1 VTKVSG
7 PGTAWILLGVLA
19 GALLGIYA
27 PWDSQVLVV
36 LQWAALAVMVFLVV
50 VSLPL
55 LSVGRAIAK
64 PRVLVALFA
73 VNLLVVPLVA
83 FILSRVVFQA
93 PELQVGLLLV
103 LLAPGVALSLTTAHE
118 AGGDV
123 ESVLGAK
130 PLLFA
135 GQLVIVPL
143 YTVFLSGGVLG
154 FADLPPTFVV
164 IAGIIVAP
172 SLVAL
177 ALQGGMTRSSALQKT
192 RTPLT
197 HARVPVIALAVTL
210 VLWNQVPAHV
220 EELEEL
226 YRVMPLFFSFLVLLA
241 PLGLL
246 AGILASLTI
255 PEKRAIMI
263 VGAGRGGVIMLP
275 ISLALDQDVWGLVP
289 LVVITQLTLEVL
301 GMMVYRTIVPE
312 LVSSDSR

>member
-1 VTKVSG
+1 MRKATG
-7 PGTAWILLGVLA
+7 PSTAWILLGVVG
-19 GALLGIYA
+19 GALLGIYL
-27 PWDSQVLVV
+27 PWESQILVV
-36 LQWAALAVMVFLVV
+36 AQWGALALMVFLVV

-64 PRVLVALFA
+64 PQVLVALFA
-73 VNLLVVPLVA
+73 LNLAVVPLVA
-83 FILSRVVFQA
+83 FILSRVVFQV
-93 PELQVGLLLV
+93 PQLQVGLLLV

-130 PLLFA
+130 PLLFG
-135 GQLVIVPL
+135 GQLVVVPL

-154 FADLPPTFVV
+154 FGDLPPTFVV

-177 ALQGGMTRSSALQKT
+177 ALQGGMARSARLASS
-192 RTPLT
+192 RTPLS
-197 HARVPVIALAVTL
+197 HARVPVIALAVGL
-210 VLWNQVPAHV
+210 VLWSSVPAQV

-226 YRVMPLFFSFLVLLA
+226 YRVVPLFFSFLVLLA

-312 LVSSDSR
+312 LVPSDSR

>member
-1 VTKVSG
+1 MSKTRG
-7 PGTAWILLGVLA
+7 PSSAWILLGVLA
-19 GALLGIYA
+19 GGLLGMYSPVA
-27 PWDSQVLVV
+27 SEALVIV
-36 LQWAALAVMVFLVV
+36 QWGALALMVFLVV

-73 VNLLVVPLVA
+73 VNLLIVPLVA
-83 FILSRVVFQA
+83 FILSRVVFQV

-135 GQLVIVPL
+135 GQLVVVPL
-143 YTVFLSGGVLG
+143 YTVFLSGGVLS
-154 FADLPPTFVV
+154 FSDLPPTFGV

-172 SLVAL
+172 SAL
-177 ALQGGMTRSSALQKT
+177 ALAVQWGMTRFSSLAAS
-192 RTPLT
+192 RTMLSG
-197 HARVPVIALAVTL
+197 ARVPLIAVAVAL
-210 VLWNQVPAHV
+210 VLWNQVPLHL

-226 YRVMPLFFSFLVLLA
+226 YRVVPLFFSFLVLLA

-289 LVVITQLTLEVL
+289 LVVITQLTLEVV

-312 LVSSDSR
+312 LVPTDAR

>member
-1 VTKVSG
+1 MIKVSG

-19 GALLGIYA
+19 GALLGIYS

-36 LQWAALAVMVFLVV
+36 LQWVALAVMVFLVV

-73 VNLLVVPLVA
+73 VNLLVVPVVA

-172 SLVAL
+172 SVVAL
-177 ALQGGMTRSSALQKT
+177 ALQGGMTRSAALQKT

-226 YRVMPLFFSFLVLLA
+226 YRVVPLFFSFLVLLA

-275 ISLALDQDVWGLVP
+275 MSLALDQDVWGLVP

-312 LVSSDSR
+312 LVPSDSR

>member
-1 VTKVSG
+1 MTKVSG

-64 PRVLVALFA
+64 PRVLVAFFA

-192 RTPLT
+192 RTTLT

-312 LVSSDSR
+312 LVPSDSR

>member
-1 VTKVSG
+1 MTKVSG

-27 PWDSQVLVV
+27 PWDSQVLVA

-226 YRVMPLFFSFLVLLA
+226 YRVVPLFFSFLVLLA

-312 LVSSDSR
+312 LVPSDSR

>member
-1 VTKVSG
+1 MSKTRG
-7 PGTAWILLGVLA
+7 PSSAWILLGVLA
-19 GALLGIYA
+19 GGLLGMYSPVA
-27 PWDSQVLVV
+27 SEALVIA
-36 LQWAALAVMVFLVV
+36 QWGALALMVFLVV

-73 VNLLVVPLVA
+73 VNLLIVPLVA
-83 FILSRVVFQA
+83 FILSRVVFQV

-135 GQLVIVPL
+135 GQLVVVPL
-143 YTVFLSGGVLG
+143 YTVFLSGGVLS
-154 FADLPPTFVV
+154 FSDLPPTFVV

-172 SLVAL
+172 SAL
-177 ALQGGMTRSSALQKT
+177 ALAVQWGMTRSSSLAAS
-192 RTPLT
+192 RTMLSG
-197 HARVPVIALAVTL
+197 ARVPLIAVAVAL
-210 VLWNQVPAHV
+210 VLWNQVPLHL

-226 YRVMPLFFSFLVLLA
+226 YRVVPLFFSFLVLLA

-289 LVVITQLTLEVL
+289 LVVITQLTLEVV

-312 LVSSDSR
+312 LVPTDAR

>member
-1 VTKVSG
+1 MTKVSG
-7 PGTAWILLGVLA
+7 PSTAWILLGVLA

-27 PWDSQVLVV
+27 PWDSQVLVL
-36 LQWAALAVMVFLVV
+36 LQWVALAVMVFLVV

-172 SLVAL
+172 SVVAL
-177 ALQGGMTRSSALQKT
+177 ALQGGMTRSAALQKT

-226 YRVMPLFFSFLVLLA
+226 YRVVPLFFSFLVLLA

-275 ISLALDQDVWGLVP
+275 MSLALDQDVWGLVP

-312 LVSSDSR
+312 LVPSDSR

>member
-1 VTKVSG
+1 MRKVRG
-7 PGTAWILLGVLA
+7 PSTLWILAGVLI
-19 GALLGIYA
+19 GGLLGIYA
-27 PWDSQVLVV
+27 PWPSDALVV
-36 LQWAALAVMVFLVV
+36 TQWVILALMVGLVV

-73 VNLLVVPLVA
+73 VNLVVVPLVA
-83 FILSRVVFQA
+83 FILSRVVFQV
-93 PELQVGLLLV
+93 PQLQVGLLLV

-135 GQLVIVPL
+135 GQLVVVPL
-143 YTVFLSGGVLG
+143 YTVVLSGGALS
-154 FADLPPTFVV
+154 FQDLPPTFAV

-177 ALQGGMTRSSALQKT
+177 LVQWGMNTVPSMARA
-192 RTPLT
+192 RRPLT
-197 HARVPVIALAVTL
+197 IARVPVIAVAVAL
-210 VLWNQVPAHV
+210 VLWNQVPAHL
-220 EELEEL
+220 EQLEEL
-226 YRVMPLFFSFLVLLA
+226 YRVVPLFFSFLVLLA

-289 LVVITQLTLEVL
+289 LVVITQLALEVVGL
-301 GMMVYRTIVPE
+301 MVYRTIVPE
-312 LVSSDSR
+312 LVPSDTR

>member
-1 VTKVSG
+1 MTKVSG

-312 LVSSDSR
+312 LVPSDSR

>member
-1 VTKVSG
+1 MRKVRG
-7 PGTAWILLGVLA
+7 PSTAWILLGVL
-19 GALLGIYA
+19 GGGLLGIYA
-27 PWDSQVLVV
+27 PWESEILVG
-36 LQWAALAVMVFLVV
+36 LQWVALAVMVFLVV

-73 VNLLVVPLVA
+73 LNLLVVPLVA
-83 FILSRVVFQA
+83 FVLSRVVFQV

-143 YTVFLSGGVLG
+143 YTVFLPGGALG
-154 FADLPPTFVV
+154 FADLPPTFAV
-164 IAGIIVAP
+164 IGGIIVAP
-172 SLVAL
+172 SIGAL
-177 ALQGGMTRSSALQKT
+177 ALQWGMARSAPLAGSRTALT
-192 RTPLT
+192 MT
-197 HARVPVIALAVTL
+197 RVPVIALAVTL
-210 VLWNQVPAHV
+210 VLWNQVPSHL

-226 YRVMPLFFSFLVLLA
+226 YRVVPLFFSFLVLLA

-246 AGILASLTI
+246 AGILASLTN

-289 LVVITQLTLEVL
+289 LVVITQLTLEVI

-312 LVSSDSR
+312 LVPSDAR

>member
-1 VTKVSG
+1 MTKVRG
-7 PGTAWILLGVLA
+7 PGTAWILLGVLG

-27 PWDSQVLVV
+27 PWESQTLVV
-36 LQWAALAVMVFLVV
+36 FQWVALAVMVFLVV

-64 PRVLVALFA
+64 PRVLMALFA
-73 VNLLVVPLVA
+73 VNLVVVPLVA
-83 FILSRVVFQA
+83 FILSRVVFQV
-93 PELQVGLLLV
+93 PELQVGLLMV

-164 IAGIIVAP
+164 MGGIIVAP
-172 SLVAL
+172 SAVAL
-177 ALQGGMTRSSALQKT
+177 ALQWGMARSATLQKT

-197 HARVPVIALAVTL
+197 HARVPVIALAVAL
-210 VLWNQVPAHV
+210 VLWNQVPAHLEV
-220 EELEEL
+220 LEEL
-226 YRVMPLFFSFLVLLA
+226 YRVVPLFFSFLVLLA

-312 LVSSDSR
+312 LVPSDSR

>member
-226 YRVMPLFFSFLVLLA
+226 YRVVPLFFSFLVLLA

-312 LVSSDSR
+312 LVPSDSR

>member
-1 VTKVSG
+1 VTRAKG
-7 PGTAWILLGVLA
+7 PSTAWILLGVMVGGLV
-19 GALLGIYA
+19 GLYA
-27 PWDSQVLVV
+27 PWESEILEV
-36 LQWAALAVMVFLVV
+36 LQWAFLVVMVFLVV

-55 LSVGRAIAK
+55 LSIGRAIAK

-83 FILSRVVFQA
+83 FILSRFVFQV

-103 LLAPGVALSLTTAHE
+103 LLAPGIALSLTTAQE

-130 PLLFA
+130 PLILI
-135 GQLVIVPL
+135 GQLVVVPL
-143 YTVFLSGGVLG
+143 YTVLLSGGVLG
-154 FADLPPTFVV
+154 FSDLPPTFSIIGGVIVV
-164 IAGIIVAP
+164 PAVAAL
-172 SLVAL
+172 LVQGLITRFTGL
-177 ALQGGMTRSSALQKT
+177 ASTRE
-192 RTPLT
+192 RLT
-197 HARVPVIALAVTL
+197 SFRVPVIAVAVAL
-210 VLWNQVPAHV
+210 VLWNQVPSHLA
-220 EELEEL
+220 ELEEL
-226 YRVMPLFFSFLVLLA
+226 YRMVPLFFAFLVLLA

-275 ISLALDQDVWGLVP
+275 ISLGLDQDVWGLVP

-312 LVSSDSR
+312 LVPTVAR

>member
-1 VTKVSG
+1 MRKVRG
-7 PGTAWILLGVLA
+7 PSTAWILLGVLA
-19 GALLGIYA
+19 GALLGIYL
-27 PWDSQVLVV
+27 PWESAALVV
-36 LQWAALAVMVFLVV
+36 AQWVALALMVFLVV

-64 PRVLVALFA
+64 PRVLIALFA
-73 VNLLVVPLVA
+73 LNLAVVPLVA
-83 FILSRVVFQA
+83 FILSRVVFQV

-103 LLAPGVALSLTTAHE
+103 LLAPGVALSLTTAQE

-135 GQLVIVPL
+135 GQLVVVPL

-154 FADLPPTFVV
+154 FSDLPPTFAV

-172 SLVAL
+172 SLL
-177 ALQGGMTRSSALQKT
+177 ALVGQWGMIRLARSVAVRSG
-192 RTPLT
+192 LT
-197 HARVPVIALAVTL
+197 TARVPVIALAVAL
-210 VLWNQVPAHV
+210 VLWNQVPQHL

-226 YRVMPLFFSFLVLLA
+226 YRVVPLFFSFLVLLA

-255 PEKRAIMI
+255 PEKRAIVI

-289 LVVITQLTLEVL
+289 LVVITQLTLEVV

-312 LVSSDSR
+312 LVPSDAR

>member
-1 VTKVSG
+1 MTKVSG
-7 PGTAWILLGVLA
+7 PTTAWILLGVLG
-19 GALLGIYA
+19 GALLGMYA
-27 PWDSQVLVV
+27 PWDSQILVV
-36 LQWAALAVMVFLVV
+36 VQWVALAVMVFLVV

-64 PRVLVALFA
+64 PRVLAALFA
-73 VNLLVVPLVA
+73 LNLVVVPLVA
-83 FILSRVVFQA
+83 FILSRVVFQV

-143 YTVFLSGGVLG
+143 YTVFLSGGVLR
-154 FADLPPTFVV
+154 FADIPPTFVV

-172 SLVAL
+172 SVVAL
-177 ALQGGMTRSSALQKT
+177 ALQWGMTRSATLQRT
-192 RTPLT
+192 RTPLS
-197 HARVPVIALAVTL
+197 HARVPLIALAVAV
-210 VLWNQVPAHV
+210 VLWNQVPAHLA
-220 EELEEL
+220 ELEEL
-226 YRVMPLFFSFLVLLA
+226 YRVVPLFFSFLVLLA

-275 ISLALDQDVWGLVP
+275 ISLALDQEVWGLVP

-312 LVSSDSR
+312 LVPSDSR

>member
-1 VTKVSG
+1 MTKVSG

-73 VNLLVVPLVA
+73 VNLLVVPVVA
-83 FILSRVVFQA
+83 FIQSRVVFHA

-172 SLVAL
+172 SVVAL
-177 ALQGGMTRSSALQKT
+177 ALQGGMTRSAALQKT

-226 YRVMPLFFSFLVLLA
+226 YRVVPLFFSFLVLLA

-275 ISLALDQDVWGLVP
+275 MSLALDQDVWGLVP

-312 LVSSDSR
+312 LVPSDSL

>member
-1 VTKVSG
+1 
-7 PGTAWILLGVLA
+7 
-19 GALLGIYA
+19 
-27 PWDSQVLVV
+27 
-36 LQWAALAVMVFLVV
+36 
-50 VSLPL
+50 
-55 LSVGRAIAK
+55 
-64 PRVLVALFA
+64 VLVALFA

-83 FILSRVVFQA
+83 FILSRVVFQV

-143 YTVFLSGGVLG
+143 YTVFLSGGALG

-164 IAGIIVAP
+164 IAAIIVAP
-172 SLVAL
+172 SVVAL
-177 ALQGGMTRSSALQKT
+177 GLQWGMTRSAALQRT

-197 HARVPVIALAVTL
+197 HARVPVIALAVAL

-226 YRVMPLFFSFLVLLA
+226 YRVVPLFFSFLVLLA

-312 LVSSDSR
+312 LVPSDSR

>member
-1 VTKVSG
+1 MTKVSG

-19 GALLGIYA
+19 GALLGIYS

-73 VNLLVVPLVA
+73 VNLLVVPVVA

-172 SLVAL
+172 SVVAL
-177 ALQGGMTRSSALQKT
+177 ALQGGMTRSAALQKT

-226 YRVMPLFFSFLVLLA
+226 YRVVPLFFSFLVLLA

-275 ISLALDQDVWGLVP
+275 MSLALDQDVWGLVP

-312 LVSSDSR
+312 LVPSDSR

>member
-1 VTKVSG
+1 MIKVSG

-19 GALLGIYA
+19 GALLGIYS
-27 PWDSQVLVV
+27 PWDSPVLVV
-36 LQWAALAVMVFLVV
+36 LQWVALAVMVFLVV

-172 SLVAL
+172 SVVAL
-177 ALQGGMTRSSALQKT
+177 ALQGGMTRSAALQKT

-226 YRVMPLFFSFLVLLA
+226 YRVVPLFFSFLVLLA

-275 ISLALDQDVWGLVP
+275 MSLALDQDVWGLVP

-312 LVSSDSR
+312 LVPSDSR

>member
-1 VTKVSG
+1 MTKVSG

-177 ALQGGMTRSSALQKT
+177 ALQGGMTRYSALQKT

-226 YRVMPLFFSFLVLLA
+226 YRVVPLFFSFLVLLA

-312 LVSSDSR
+312 LVPSDSR

>member
-1 VTKVSG
+1 MTKVSG

-19 GALLGIYA
+19 GALLGIYS
-27 PWDSQVLVV
+27 PWDSPVLVV
-36 LQWAALAVMVFLVV
+36 LQWVALAVMVFLVV

-64 PRVLVALFA
+64 PRVLMALFA
-73 VNLLVVPLVA
+73 VNLVVVPLVA
-83 FILSRVVFQA
+83 FILSRVVFQV
-93 PELQVGLLLV
+93 PELQVGLLMV

-164 IAGIIVAP
+164 MGGIIVAP
-172 SLVAL
+172 SAVAL
-177 ALQGGMTRSSALQKT
+177 ALQWGMARSATLQKT

-197 HARVPVIALAVTL
+197 HARVPVIALAVAL
-210 VLWNQVPAHV
+210 VLWNQVPAHLEV
-220 EELEEL
+220 LEEL
-226 YRVMPLFFSFLVLLA
+226 YRVVPLFFSFLVLLA

-312 LVSSDSR
+312 LVPSDSR

>member
-1 VTKVSG
+1 MTKVSG

-19 GALLGIYA
+19 GALLGIYS

-36 LQWAALAVMVFLVV
+36 LQWVALAVMVFLVV

-73 VNLLVVPLVA
+73 VNLLVVPVVA

-154 FADLPPTFVV
+154 FADLPPTFVA

-172 SLVAL
+172 SVVAL
-177 ALQGGMTRSSALQKT
+177 ALQGGMTRSAALQKT

-226 YRVMPLFFSFLVLLA
+226 YRVVPLFFSFLVLLA

-275 ISLALDQDVWGLVP
+275 MSLALDQDVWGLVP

-312 LVSSDSR
+312 LVPSDSR

>member
-1 VTKVSG
+1 MTKVSG

-64 PRVLVALFA
+64 PRVLVAFFA

-312 LVSSDSR
+312 LVPSDSR

>member
-1 VTKVSG
+1 MRKVSG
-7 PGTAWILLGVLA
+7 PGTAWILLGVLG

-177 ALQGGMTRSSALQKT
+177 ALQGGMTRSAALQKT

-226 YRVMPLFFSFLVLLA
+226 YRVVPLFLSFLVLLA

-312 LVSSDSR
+312 LVPSDSR

>member
-1 VTKVSG
+1 MTKVSG

-36 LQWAALAVMVFLVV
+36 LQWAVLAVMVFLVV

-226 YRVMPLFFSFLVLLA
+226 YRVVPLFFSFLVLLA

-312 LVSSDSR
+312 LVPSDSR

>member
-1 VTKVSG
+1 MTKVSG
-7 PGTAWILLGVLA
+7 PSTAWILLGVLA

-27 PWDSQVLVV
+27 PWDSQVLVL
-36 LQWAALAVMVFLVV
+36 LQWVALAVMVFLVV

-83 FILSRVVFQA
+83 FILSRVVFQV

-172 SLVAL
+172 SVVAL
-177 ALQGGMTRSSALQKT
+177 ALQGGMTRSAALQKT

-226 YRVMPLFFSFLVLLA
+226 YRVVPLFFSFLVLLA

-275 ISLALDQDVWGLVP
+275 MSLALDQDVWGLVP

-312 LVSSDSR
+312 LVPSDSR

>member
-1 VTKVSG
+1 MTKVSG
-7 PGTAWILLGVLA
+7 PSTAWILLGVLT

-27 PWDSQVLVV
+27 PWESPVLVL
-36 LQWAALAVMVFLVV
+36 LQWVALAVMVFLVV

-103 LLAPGVALSLTTAHE
+103 LLAPGVALSLTTAPD

-154 FADLPPTFVV
+154 FGDLPPTFVV

-172 SLVAL
+172 SVVAL
-177 ALQGGMTRSSALQKT
+177 GLQWGMTRSAAVQKT

-197 HARVPVIALAVTL
+197 HARVPVIALGVAL

-226 YRVMPLFFSFLVLLA
+226 YRVVPLFFSFLVLLA

-312 LVSSDSR
+312 LVPSDSR

>member
-1 VTKVSG
+1 MSKTRG
-7 PGTAWILLGVLA
+7 PSSAWILLGVLA
-19 GALLGIYA
+19 GGLLGMYSPVA
-27 PWDSQVLVV
+27 SEALVIV
-36 LQWAALAVMVFLVV
+36 QWGALALMVFLVV

-73 VNLLVVPLVA
+73 VNLLIVPLVA
-83 FILSRVVFQA
+83 FILSRVVFQV

-135 GQLVIVPL
+135 GQLVVVPL
-143 YTVFLSGGVLG
+143 YTVFLSGGVLS
-154 FADLPPTFVV
+154 FSDLPPTFVV

-172 SLVAL
+172 SAL
-177 ALQGGMTRSSALQKT
+177 ALAVQWGMTRSSSLAASRTALSG
-192 RTPLT
+192 
-197 HARVPVIALAVTL
+197 ARVPLIAVAVAL
-210 VLWNQVPAHV
+210 VLWNQVPLHL

-226 YRVMPLFFSFLVLLA
+226 YRVVPLFFSFLVLLA

-289 LVVITQLTLEVL
+289 LVVITQLTLEVV

-312 LVSSDSR
+312 LVPTDAR

>member
-1 VTKVSG
+1 MSKTRG
-7 PGTAWILLGVLA
+7 PSSAWILLGVLA
-19 GALLGIYA
+19 GGLLGMYSPVA
-27 PWDSQVLVV
+27 SEALVFA
-36 LQWAALAVMVFLVV
+36 QWGALALMVFLVV

-73 VNLLVVPLVA
+73 VNLLIVPLVA
-83 FILSRVVFQA
+83 FILSRVVFQV

-135 GQLVIVPL
+135 GQLVVVPL
-143 YTVFLSGGVLG
+143 YTVFLSGGVLS
-154 FADLPPTFVV
+154 FSDLPPTFVV

-172 SLVAL
+172 SAL
-177 ALQGGMTRSSALQKT
+177 ALAVQWGMTRSSSLAASRTALSG
-192 RTPLT
+192 
-197 HARVPVIALAVTL
+197 ARVPLIAVAVAL
-210 VLWNQVPAHV
+210 VLWNQVPLHL

-226 YRVMPLFFSFLVLLA
+226 YRVVPLFFSFLVLLA

-289 LVVITQLTLEVL
+289 LVVITQLTLEVV

-312 LVSSDSR
+312 LVPTDAR

>member
-1 VTKVSG
+1 MTKVSG

-19 GALLGIYA
+19 GALLGIYS
-27 PWDSQVLVV
+27 PWDSPVLVV
-36 LQWAALAVMVFLVV
+36 LQWVALAVMVFLVV

-123 ESVLGAK
+123 ESVLGAN

-172 SLVAL
+172 SVVAL
-177 ALQGGMTRSSALQKT
+177 ALQGGMTRSAALQKT

-226 YRVMPLFFSFLVLLA
+226 YRVVPLFFSFLVLLA

-275 ISLALDQDVWGLVP
+275 MSLALDQDVWGLVP

-312 LVSSDSR
+312 LVPSDSR

>member
-1 VTKVSG
+1 MTKVSG
-7 PGTAWILLGVLA
+7 PGSAWILLGVLG

-177 ALQGGMTRSSALQKT
+177 ALQWGMTRSAALQKT

-226 YRVMPLFFSFLVLLA
+226 YRVVPLFFSFLVLLA

-312 LVSSDSR
+312 LVPSDSR

>member
-1 VTKVSG
+1 MRKVSG
-7 PGTAWILLGVLA
+7 PSTAWILLGVLG

-27 PWDSQVLVV
+27 PWESQILVV
-36 LQWAALAVMVFLVV
+36 GQWVALALMVFLVV

-73 VNLLVVPLVA
+73 VNLVVVPLVA
-83 FILSRVVFQA
+83 FILSRVLFQV

-164 IAGIIVAP
+164 IGGIIVAP
-172 SLVAL
+172 SVVAL
-177 ALQGGMTRSSALQKT
+177 ALQWGMARSATLQRT

-197 HARVPVIALAVTL
+197 HARVPVIALAVAL
-210 VLWNQVPAHV
+210 VLWNQVPAHL

-226 YRVMPLFFSFLVLLA
+226 YRVVPLFFSFLVLLA
-241 PLGLL
+241 PLGLF
-246 AGILASLTI
+246 AGILAGLTI

-275 ISLALDQDVWGLVP
+275 ISLALDQDIWGLVP

-312 LVSSDSR
+312 LVPSDSR

>member
-1 VTKVSG
+1 MIKVSG

-19 GALLGIYA
+19 GALLGIYS

-36 LQWAALAVMVFLVV
+36 LQWVALAVMVFLVV

-172 SLVAL
+172 SVVAL
-177 ALQGGMTRSSALQKT
+177 ALQGGMTRSAALQKT

-226 YRVMPLFFSFLVLLA
+226 YRVVPLFFSFLVLLA

-246 AGILASLTI
+246 AGLLASLTI

-275 ISLALDQDVWGLVP
+275 MSLALDQDVWGLVP

-312 LVSSDSR
+312 LVPSDSR

>member
-1 VTKVSG
+1 MIKVSG

-19 GALLGIYA
+19 GALLGIYS
-27 PWDSQVLVV
+27 PWDSPVLVV
-36 LQWAALAVMVFLVV
+36 LQWVALAVMVFLVV

-172 SLVAL
+172 SVVAL
-177 ALQGGMTRSSALQKT
+177 ALQGGMTRSAALQKT

-226 YRVMPLFFSFLVLLA
+226 YRVVPLFFSFLVLLA

-275 ISLALDQDVWGLVP
+275 LSLALDQDVWGLVP

-312 LVSSDSR
+312 LVPSDSR

>member
-1 VTKVSG
+1 MRKVSG
-7 PGTAWILLGVLA
+7 PSTAWILLGVLG

-27 PWDSQVLVV
+27 PWESQILVV
-36 LQWAALAVMVFLVV
+36 GQWVALALMVFLVV

-73 VNLLVVPLVA
+73 VNLVVVPLVA

-164 IAGIIVAP
+164 IGGIIVAP
-172 SLVAL
+172 SVVAL
-177 ALQGGMTRSSALQKT
+177 ALQWGMARSATLQRT

-197 HARVPVIALAVTL
+197 HARVPMIALAVAL
-210 VLWNQVPAHV
+210 VLWNQVPAHL

-226 YRVMPLFFSFLVLLA
+226 YRVVPLFFSFLVLLA
-241 PLGLL
+241 PLGLF
-246 AGILASLTI
+246 AGILAGLTI

-275 ISLALDQDVWGLVP
+275 ISLALDQDIWGLVP

-312 LVSSDSR
+312 LVPSDSR

>member
-1 VTKVSG
+1 MIKVSG

-19 GALLGIYA
+19 GALLGIYS

-36 LQWAALAVMVFLVV
+36 LQWVALAVMVFLVV

-172 SLVAL
+172 SVVAL
-177 ALQGGMTRSSALQKT
+177 ALQGGMTRSAALQKT

-226 YRVMPLFFSFLVLLA
+226 YRVVPLFFSFLVLLA

-275 ISLALDQDVWGLVP
+275 MSLALDQDVWGLVP

-312 LVSSDSR
+312 LVPSDSR